1 MTDHYQTLGVQKT
14 ATADEIKRAFRK
26 LASQHHPDKGGDT
39 AKFQEIQAAYEVL
52 GESAKRAAYDN
63 PRGPEF
69 GGPQSNNAFDFG
81 EIFNMFGA
89 RFQQTQQRS
98 HARMTLWIGLLDVA
112 TPGPRTVSIGTQTG
126 SHAVEINIPNGI
138 EDGDSDQ
145 YAGLAPGGQDLVV
158 QFRIHPDRAW
168 TRQGQTLLTDSH
180 TSVWTLVAGGTITIL
195 DIRGNKLELTVP
207 QHTQPGTLLRARGRG
222 LSDRNGQLG
231 DMLVR
236 LHARIPPKISP
247 ELMAAIQ
254 QEVEK

>member
-69 GGPQSNNAFDFG
+69 GGSQANNAFDFG

-138 EDGDSDQ
+138 EDGDSVQ
-145 YAGLAPGGQDLVV
+145 YAAA
-158 QFRIHPDRAW
+158 HT
-168 TRQGQTLLTDSH
+168 TRNST
-180 TSVWTLVAGGTITIL
+180 AGTRSWPRRSKRTI
-195 DIRGNKLELTVP
+195 RRHVG
-207 QHTQPGTLLRARGRG
+207 
-222 LSDRNGQLG
+222 
-231 DMLVR
+231 
-236 LHARIPPKISP
+236 
-247 ELMAAIQ
+247 AIACSNST
-254 QEVEK
+254 KDFS